1 MDFFKIKER
10 GSNVRTEIFAGLTT
24 FFAMCYI
31 VVVNP
36 SQVAAGGAS
45 GWLAEIITEA
55 GGDAAALGTI
65 WNAVYIASILVAI
78 IGTLLMALYAKLPF
92 AQACG
97 MGLNAFFCTSFVA
110 NAFFAGV
117 DVIDGYQ
124 SGLVIILLSGIVFL
138 ILSVTGLRKYIATAM
153 PDCLKKAIPAGIGL
167 FIAYIG
173 FQNVGIIQANQY
185 TISQLFDFH
194 GVIANAA
201 SPFEAWK
208 TMAPVVLAIVGL
220 VLIAV
225 LAKKNVKGNVIISIL
240 VVTVLYY
247 ATTLTVPSFDL
258 GNIGQS
264 FKDFATVGITGV
276 FKGSSWANAFGGAH
290 IGGVFNAIV
299 LVITFC
305 LVDMFD
311 TIGTLYGTASQAD
324 MLDEN
329 GDPIDVNKAMLCD
342 SVGTVTGAVLG
353 TSTCTTFVESAA
365 GVGAGGRT
373 GLTSV
378 VTAACFA
385 LCLFLSPVATLIPS
399 CATAP
404 VLIYVGVLMMKNFA
418 KVDMED
424 TASAVPAF
432 MALIVMVLS
441 YSISN
446 GIGVGAIAYVLITL
460 FSGNYKKKDIV
471 VTIIAA
477 LFVAR
482 FLLITM

>member
-1 MDFFKIKER
+1 MDKFFKIKER

-36 SQVAAGGAS
+36 AQVAAGGAE
-45 GWLAEIITEA
+45 GWLVGA
-55 GGDAAALGTI
+55 GADASAISQI

-78 IGTLLMALYAKLPF
+78 IGTLLMAFYAKMPF

-117 DVIDGYQ
+117 DVIKGYQ

-167 FIAYIG
+167 FIAFIG
-173 FQNVGIIQANQY
+173 FQNVGLIQDNPY
-185 TISQLFDFH
+185 TLTQLFDFH
-194 GVIANAA
+194 GAIKEAGSAFA
-201 SPFEAWK
+201 AWK
-208 TMAPVVLAIVGL
+208 VMAPVVLAVVGL
-220 VLIAV
+220 VVIAV
-225 LAKKNVKGNVIISIL
+225 LEKKKVKGSVIISI
-240 VVTVLYY
+240 VAVTVLYY
-247 ATTLTVPSFDL
+247 VTTLTKPSFNL
-258 GNIGQS
+258 GDIGQS
-264 FKDFATVGITGV
+264 FKDFASVGVTGV
-276 FKGSSWANAFGGAH
+276 FKGESWANAFSGAH
-290 IGGVFNAIV
+290 IGSAFNAVV
-299 LVITFC
+299 LIITFC

-329 GDPIDVNKAMLCD
+329 GDPINVNQAMMCD
-342 SVGTVTGAVLG
+342 SIGTVTGAVLG

-404 VLIYVGVLMMKNFA
+404 ALIYVGVLMMKNFA
-418 KVDMED
+418 KVDMD
-424 TASAVPAF
+424 DAASAVPAF

-446 GIGVGAIAYVLITL
+446 GIGVGAITYVLITL
-460 FSGNYKKKDIV
+460 LSGKYKKKDIV
-471 VTIIAA
+471 VTIIAL

-482 FLLITM
+482 FLLVTM